1 MLNPHYS
8 SYHMKQKQSLQ
19 EIIPTAIVK
28 EKPIQDRLK
37 HASRITVESAVR
49 NKVNLNVSWYDVH
62 GEEQSQKYS
71 IPAGSTIEF

>member
-1 MLNPHYS
+1 
-8 SYHMKQKQSLQ
+8 MKEQSLQ
-19 EIIPTAIVK
+19 ELSPTTTATIQ

-37 HASRITVESAVR
+37 QASCITVESAMR
-49 NKVNLNVSWYDVH
+49 NKVNLNISWYDVH

>member
-1 MLNPHYS
+1 MLNPY
-8 SYHMKQKQSLQ
+8 YLTYNMKKQSVQ
-19 EIIPTAIVK
+19 ELTVTQ

-37 HASRITVESAVR
+37 HASCITVESAMR

-71 IPAGSTIEF
+71 ISAGSTIEF